1 MWAYPESGTKPN
13 IRDTKGNEIDGP
25 YPQIAYILVV
35 TIHIKQN
42 EKIMS
47 PSLLKP
53 SWDLL

>member
-1 MWAYPESGTKPN
+1 MWAYPESGTKSN